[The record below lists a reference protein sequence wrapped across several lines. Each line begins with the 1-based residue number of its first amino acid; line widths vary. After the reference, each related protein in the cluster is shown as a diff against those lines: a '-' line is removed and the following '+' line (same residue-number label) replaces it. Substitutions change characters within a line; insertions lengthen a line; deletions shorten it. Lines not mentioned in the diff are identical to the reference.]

1 MLEAVGWEK
10 GTFES
15 SIGEDAVDERES
27 GRSEGSVVSVS
38 AYSSKYTCQIKH
50 RAEHQG

>member
-1 MLEAVGWEK
+1 MLDAVGWEK

-15 SIGEDAVDERES
+15 SIGEDPVDERES
-27 GRSEGSVVSVS
+27 GRFEGSVVSIS
-38 AYSSKYTCQIKH
+38 TYSSKYTRQIKH

>member
-15 SIGEDAVDERES
+15 SIGEDPVDERES
-27 GRSEGSVVSVS
+27 GRLEGSVFSIS
-38 AYSSKYTCQIKH
+38 TYSSQYTCQIQH